1 MQLHIH
7 IHSNNSWGG
16 KAMDLRGAMK
26 AVGEGSERGSRK
38 RKLCKNF
45 IIASKIKFFFFFFAF
60 SRQDFSV

>member
-26 AVGEGSERGSRK
+26 AVGVGSERRSTK
-38 RKLCKNF
+38 IKLCNNF

-60 SRQDFSV
+60 SRQDYSM